1 MFCGCSCGDWLIT
14 LLNMVLLLT
23 YCWPYVTF
31 WIAPWTYR
39 HSWTF
44 FHIMIPNVFQ
54 IFLKNIHSR
63 VLYFHLLKLKRLLVC
78 FATIVVIVKI
88 TYILHKSWISHWTL
102 WRGSPWWFVRS
113 SKIDKNFIVL
123 QLEYNCSNVNLDFSW
138 DLLIWYVLCMVV
150 LIIMT
155 YFMLRFLVLKKS
167 LPPNK
172 WTHENIKLYGF
183 TIPNLLDVGQLKE
196 P

>member
-1 MFCGCSCGDWLIT
+1 
-14 LLNMVLLLT
+14 
-23 YCWPYVTF
+23 
-31 WIAPWTYR
+31 
-39 HSWTF
+39 
-44 FHIMIPNVFQ
+44 
-54 IFLKNIHSR
+54 
-63 VLYFHLLKLKRLLVC
+63 
-78 FATIVVIVKI
+78 
-88 TYILHKSWISHWTL
+88 
-102 WRGSPWWFVRS
+102 
-113 SKIDKNFIVL
+113 
-123 QLEYNCSNVNLDFSW
+123 
-138 DLLIWYVLCMVV
+138 MVV